1 MVNASEFNRRTMTE
15 SLRFLFLF
23 DRTLSP
29 LEYFEL
35 TLRQTTQI
43 SLGIELFGI
52 AKVIMAISLC
62 NYSWRSAMPQTV
74 LAIFGIIQ
82 FIATLVLFIFSFVK
96 NDFKKFYFSHA
107 VYTILFL
114 IGLFISIIFA
124 ILEMIFDYFQ
134 ITYLIVYIMYYI
146 LSYNITFIVF
156 VFTKQLSNI
165 GHTDSVYS
173 LSKLYETSIVS
184 GSSDNSIKIW
194 NVNSVDC
201 LKTLVGH
208 KDCIRCLLNINE
220 NTIVSGSS
228 DYSLKSWDLETGK
241 CLITFLGHTNAIFS
255 LITIN
260 ETTIASGSSDRSIKT
275 WNIIQEHV

>member
-43 SLGIELFGI
+43 SLGIELLFGI

-156 VFTKQLSNI
+156 VFTKQL
-165 GHTDSVYS
+165 G
-173 LSKLYETSIVS
+173 
-184 GSSDNSIKIW
+184 
-194 NVNSVDC
+194 
-201 LKTLVGH
+201 
-208 KDCIRCLLNINE
+208 NE
-220 NTIVSGSS
+220 N
-228 DYSLKSWDLETGK
+228 
-241 CLITFLGHTNAIFS
+241 FNAIDKIH
-255 LITIN
+255 LRNLANNQLDYEGN
-260 ETTIASGSSDRSIKT
+260 EDYKPAEMD
-275 WNIIQEHV
+275 VV